1 MAKPI
6 KKIIIG
12 SIIMGALFSLT
23 GCLKRY
29 SIEDMKKD
37 AERKLEDTY
46 GEEFVVTEIF
56 NVQEGRAYQAYA
68 HPIDNPNVIFDCN
81 YNIEDKDNSS
91 EYSSDYYI
99 GEIVAYQYKQMAEQV
114 LKDCKYDYYLD
125 MYILYSADM
134 NSKFDKN
141 VTIEEFSKEVD
152 YDLVY
157 RIYISD
163 DILAEDNQY
172 IYNIMMDTYMSSDK
186 DDSQLSVMIVSNYD
200 LTSIKDDMI
209 GQSEMTGS
217 LSSDLSH
224 RYPTVSYNHV
234 KERNIGFPKNNGEDI
249 TDFEV
254 FEKHME
260 EVR

>member
-6 KKIIIG
+6 KKIILG
-12 SIIMGALFSLT
+12 GIIMGALFSLT

-68 HPIDNPNVIFDCN
+68 HSVDNPSVVFACN

-91 EYSSDYYI
+91 EYASDCYI
-99 GEIVAYQYKQMAEQV
+99 GELVAYQYKQLAEQI
-114 LKDCKYDYYLD
+114 LDDCNYDYYVD
-125 MYILYSADM
+125 VYMLYDKDM

-141 VTIEEFSKEVD
+141 VTIEEFSQAFE
-152 YDLVY
+152 Y
-157 RIYISD
+157 RIDYWLFISD
-163 DILAEDNQY
+163 DILSEDNQF
-172 IYNIMMDTYMSSDK
+172 IYEILNKIYEIEKRDIIVLFVTNNDLRRVKEEFTGKPEMSGSFSSDFLDQYFYPINSHAK
-186 DDSQLSVMIVSNYD
+186 VRSLAYPM
-200 LTSIKDDMI
+200 DM
-209 GQSEMTGS
+209 
-217 LSSDLSH
+217 
-224 RYPTVSYNHV
+224 
-234 KERNIGFPKNNGEDI
+234 GEII